1 MNMFALKCGVY
12 PRAAFNRINTV
23 VSNFVDSG
31 ASRQKWAPA
40 RRRATRGGCE
50 GGA

>member
-12 PRAAFNRINTV
+12 PRAEFNRINTV

-31 ASRQKWAPA
+31 ARTQKWAPA